1 MLSYY
6 VNLQKAIDY
15 IENNLKSK
23 ISLAQIAKVAGYS
36 IPHFYRVFCAIV
48 GCPVKEYVRKR
59 KLSNAMFDVVT
70 SKRCIVDIAF
80 ENGFESHEAFTR
92 SFKLAYGMPPS
103 SFRKFQVE
111 PILYEKVNLLSINS
125 GGGETILNPEIICKE
140 ERLLLGI
147 ARKINQG
154 DNIKFGLLLKV
165 RNEFSEMV
173 GTNENKANAE
183 LNYAVYDY
191 NAEDIGKEDDEINY
205 TYFYG
210 IEALEDE
217 TIPTGMVKKVLPQGK
232 YAVFSYDIINNTL
245 NGERLSQGVYDY
257 IDGKWLPN
265 SCFELAGTP
274 DYEIFHKNENRI
286 DFHISIK

>member
-1 MLSYY
+1 MSYY

-15 IENNLKSK
+15 IEDNLKSK
-23 ISLAQIAKVAGYS
+23 MSLGQISKVAGYS

-70 SKRCIVDIAF
+70 SKRCIIDIAF
-80 ENGFESHEAFTR
+80 ENGFESHEVFTR

-103 SFRKFQVE
+103 RFRKFQVE

-165 RNEFSEMV
+165 RNEFMEMV

-210 IEALEDE
+210 IEAIESGNV
-217 TIPTGMVKKVLPQGK
+217 PTGMVKKVLPQGK
-232 YAVFSYDIINNTL
+232 YAVFSYDTINNTL

-257 IDGKWLPN
+257 IDGIWLPN
-265 SCFELAGTP
+265 SCVELAETP

-286 DFHISIK
+286 DFYISIK